1 MTTRWKWIGVAVLV
15 IAVVI
20 VADVVLGMM
29 LPQVVAPSHG
39 VPS

>member
-29 LPQVVAPSHG
+29 LPQVVAPSRG